1 MWNLSTVHETGVSP
15 DRRSRR
21 RKNLSTRQIRVD
33 IGVAAGLLADL
44 SEGGVAVQTPGPQN
58 LNPGDRLHITVPD
71 TARPIQAGCELAWTK
86 PGQAGFRFLVLSE
99 NSQRSIREWLTLDA
113 GSGETI
119 WIPAPARS
127 PVVSAKPILPAG
139 NGSTTNKLP
148 ETSPLLP
155 PKTSVAA
162 VPAPN
167 APPLMPSTPPVA
179 APTAVKE
186 ILATAASP
194 LNPRF
199 EHCLQLIAQLAH
211 TLTNASGTAVALRHG
226 NEVICR
232 ASAGRAPE
240 MGTTLRSDSGLSG
253 ECLRSGMTMRTDDT
267 ETDPRVDAAA
277 CRALGVRSIVVF
289 PIFYKDSSAGILVL
303 LSDRP
308 QAFDH
313 VDLHLLPQLAELLTR
328 LANKFFA
335 VKEMRKMSE

>member
-33 IGVAAGLLADL
+33 IGVAAGLVADL
-44 SEGGVAVQTPGPQN
+44 SEGGVAVQTPGPLN

-119 WIPAPARS
+119 WIPAPARA
-127 PVVSAKPILPAG
+127 PVVSAKPPLPAG
-139 NGSTTNKLP
+139 NGATTNKLP
-148 ETSPLLP
+148 EMPSLLP

-162 VPAPN
+162 APAPN
-167 APPLMPSTPPVA
+167 AAPVMPSTQPIVAPPAKEMA
-179 APTAVKE
+179 AAVV
-186 ILATAASP
+186 SP

-211 TLTNASGTAVALRHG
+211 TLTSASGTAVALRHG

-232 ASAGRAPE
+232 ASTGRAPE
-240 MGTTLRSDSGLSG
+240 MGATLRSDSGLSG
-253 ECLRSGMTMRTDDT
+253 ECLRTGMTMRCDDT
-267 ETDPRVDAAA
+267 ESDARVDAAV
-277 CRALGVRSIVVF
+277 CRALGVRSIVIF
-289 PIFYKDSSAGILVL
+289 PIFYKDSSAGILEV

-313 VDLHLLPQLAELLTR
+313 VDLQLLPQLAELLSR

-335 VKEMRKMSE
+335 VKEMRKLAE

>member
-1 MWNLSTVHETGVSP
+1 MWNLSTEHETAVGP

-33 IGVAAGLLADL
+33 IGVAAGLVADL
-44 SEGGVAVQTPGPQN
+44 SEGGVAVQTPGPLN

-71 TARPIQAGCELAWTK
+71 AARPIQAGCELAWTK

-119 WIPAPARS
+119 WIPAPARPPAATVKS
-127 PVVSAKPILPAG
+127 PPPVG
-139 NGSTTNKLP
+139 NGTTTNKLP
-148 ETSPLLP
+148 ETLLP
-155 PKTSVAA
+155 APPKPIVAAAAAVSVATLVPPPPVA
-162 VPAPN
+162 VPAP
-167 APPLMPSTPPVA
+167 PKEIA
-179 APTAVKE
+179 ATAV
-186 ILATAASP
+186 SP

-277 CRALGVRSIVVF
+277 CRALGVRSIVIF
-289 PIFYKDSSAGILVL
+289 PIFYKDSSAGILEV

-313 VDLHLLPQLAELLTR
+313 VDLQLLPQLAELLTR